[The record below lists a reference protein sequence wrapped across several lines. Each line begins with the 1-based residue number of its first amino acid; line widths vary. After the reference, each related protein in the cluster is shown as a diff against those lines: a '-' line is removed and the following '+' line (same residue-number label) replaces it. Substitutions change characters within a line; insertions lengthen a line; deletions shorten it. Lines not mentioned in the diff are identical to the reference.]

1 MNSEALLDSMVEAC
15 DNKRAEDI
23 MTFDVKETSTVT
35 DYYII
40 CHGNSQRQVQTIADE
55 IKDQAK
61 DLEIEPLVEGY
72 SEGKWI
78 LCDMNNV
85 IIHVFFGPERE
96 YYNLERLFKNGE
108 HIDGIQ

>member
-1 MNSEALLDSMVEAC
+1 MNSEALLEKMVEAC
-15 DNKRAEDI
+15 DDKRAEDI

-40 CHGNSQRQVQTIADE
+40 CHGNSGRQVQTIADE

-61 DLEIEPLVEGY
+61 DLDIEPL
-72 SEGKWI
+72 
-78 LCDMNNV
+78 V
-85 IIHVFFGPERE
+85 IIHVFHGPERE

-108 HIDGIQ
+108 HIDSRH